1 VTSEDSE
8 RTFDQPGP
16 SVGAAVSDARD
27 SYDERLNHILQAAT
41 QVIADVGY
49 GQATMR
55 AVAKAAGVSL
65 AGMYHYFDGKEK
77 MLFLIQFRTFNA
89 LLQTLQERLH
99 GVTDP
104 FEQLHVMVKSHV
116 GYFAANMA
124 ALKVCSHELD
134 ALSGTE
140 YEDLRKIRH
149 DYYELTRAIVER
161 IMASHS
167 SNGTVDAHVATM
179 SLFGILNWLY
189 RWYTPGPER
198 SPAGLTKQIT
208 QVFLTGVLG
217 DKLPAEGARG
227 ASAP

>member
-1 VTSEDSE
+1 MKSEE
-8 RTFDQPGP
+8 GEQAFDIRPAP
-16 SVGAAVSDARD
+16 ASVVSDARD
-27 SYDERLNHILQAAT
+27 SYDERLNKILQAAT
-41 QVIADVGY
+41 QVIAEVGY
-49 GQATMR
+49 GQASMR

-65 AGMYHYFDGKEK
+65 AGMYHYFDGKKK

-89 LLQTLQERLH
+89 LLQALRERLH
-99 GVTDP
+99 GLSDP
-104 FEQLHVMVKSHV
+104 IEQLHVMVRSHV

-161 IMASHS
+161 IMASRP
-167 SNGTVDAHVATM
+167 SNGGVDKHVATM

-189 RWYTPGPER
+189 RWYSPGPDR
-198 SPAGLTKQIT
+198 SPAGLAKQIT
-208 QVFLTGVLG
+208 QVFLAGVLG
-217 DKLPAEGARG
+217 GQLPVDGAPR
-227 ASAP
+227 SAP